1 MNLSN
6 WLKFVIGLAI
16 AYYEFQNFF
25 NFQILLMRRIQ
36 KSNLK
41 KNFSAAFSL
50 KILNEWLNIE
60 SWKNQAEAENHKKYF
75 GWFLYQTLSK
85 FQNFFSFQL
94 LLMRGIQCSKKKNL
108 GTPVLYWLAN
118 AFSIGEPIPMKSMYS
133 AK

>member
-1 MNLSN
+1 MSINLGFICK
-6 WLKFVIGLAI
+6 KFESLNLIEICDRPCYSFLWI
-16 AYYEFQNFF
+16 SKFFQFPTSLDAENPVELNFP
-25 NFQILLMRRIQ
+25 
-36 KSNLK
+36 
-41 KNFSAAFSL
+41 AAFSL

-108 GTPVLYWLAN
+108 GTPVPYWLAN
-118 AFSIGEPIPMKSMYS
+118 ALALASQ
-133 AK
+133 